1 MLQLHE
7 RNIFTTDWIMMIKNT
22 LNDCGL
28 SNIWNEQQCMYI
40 NPEWLKYK
48 VQRTLED
55 QYLQTWYHTINESSK
70 CKLYNKIKHNFILEP
85 YLTALPY
92 KQRKMLAKFR
102 TSYHRLP
109 IEKGRHLGL
118 EETDR
123 TCALC
128 GSDSIGDECHY
139 IFYCPFFNAAR
150 KMYSLVENNHAS
162 DDSRLLRLFTDENKS
177 KKLSLFITEIMNH
190 F

>member
-1 MLQLHE
+1 M
-7 RNIFTTDWIMMIKNT
+7 
-22 LNDCGL
+22 
-28 SNIWNEQQCMYI
+28 
-40 NPEWLKYK
+40 
-48 VQRTLED
+48 ED

-92 KQRKMLAKFR
+92 KKRKMLAKFW
-102 TSYHRLP
+102 TSNHRLP

-118 EETDR
+118 EEIDR

-150 KMYSLVENNHAS
+150 KMYS
-162 DDSRLLRLFTDENKS
+162 
-177 KKLSLFITEIMNH
+177 
-190 F
+190 

>member
-1 MLQLHE
+1 
-7 RNIFTTDWIMMIKNT
+7 
-22 LNDCGL
+22 
-28 SNIWNEQQCMYI
+28 
-40 NPEWLKYK
+40 
-48 VQRTLED
+48 
-55 QYLQTWYHTINESSK
+55 
-70 CKLYNKIKHNFILEP
+70 
-85 YLTALPY
+85 
-92 KQRKMLAKFR
+92 MLAKFR
-102 TSYHRLP
+102 TSNHRLP